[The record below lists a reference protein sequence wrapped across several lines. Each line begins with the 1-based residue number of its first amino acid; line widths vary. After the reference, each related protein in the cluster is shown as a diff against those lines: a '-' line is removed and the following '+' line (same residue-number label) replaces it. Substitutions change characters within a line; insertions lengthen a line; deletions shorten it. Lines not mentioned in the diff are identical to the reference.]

1 MNNPTLWLVLLL
13 MTTLVATLAWVGL
26 RFFCPSN
33 GPAPR
38 VNPEARVLKRPPP
51 KPRQPRQPSSF
62 RLSSLLA
69 PFKSK
74 QMIWVGVGLLLAAL
88 TVTVTLA
95 LSNYINPPAITG
107 EDMGPTGSVGAILH
121 EEILVPPQP
130 LPPSMF
136 IGTGSFDLEHAD
148 RDWSKLDAH
157 FRNTVL
163 QLFAKMEGRGYK
175 MALLEGYRSAE
186 RQEMLAAKGPSVT
199 QARGGQSKHQY
210 GLAADIAP
218 LHEDRLVISDRDPW
232 AAAAYQVLG
241 EEAEKLGLTWGG
253 KWAMRDLGH
262 VESAA
267 KVSRLMQ
274 SPAS

>member
-1 MNNPTLWLVLLL
+1 MNNPMLWLVLLL
-13 MTTLVATLAWVGL
+13 MATLVATLAWVGL
-26 RFFCPSN
+26 RFFCPSS
-33 GPAPR
+33 GPAPSPAADAAIR
-38 VNPEARVLKRPPP
+38 RPPRSRQP
-51 KPRQPRQPSSF
+51 KPHSSF
-62 RLSSLLA
+62 RFSSLLA
-69 PFKSK
+69 PFKSR

-121 EEILVPPQP
+121 EEVLVPPQP

-148 RDWSKLDAH
+148 RDWGKLDAH

-163 QLFAKMEGRGYK
+163 QLFVKMEARGYK
-175 MALLEGYRSAE
+175 MALLEGFRSAE
-186 RQEMLAAKGPSVT
+186 RQEMLAQKGASVT

-218 LHEDRLVISDRDPW
+218 LRDDRLVISDRDPW
-232 AAAAYQVLG
+232 AAAAYQALG

-262 VESAA
+262 VESPA
-267 KVSRLMQ
+267 KISSLMQ